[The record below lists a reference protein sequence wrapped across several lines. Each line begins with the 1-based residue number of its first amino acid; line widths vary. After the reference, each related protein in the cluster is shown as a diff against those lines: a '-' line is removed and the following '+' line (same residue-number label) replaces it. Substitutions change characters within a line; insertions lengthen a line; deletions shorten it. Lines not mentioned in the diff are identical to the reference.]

1 MKDPEIIGIF
11 PTPIY
16 FSKLNRKFTS
26 KEITFIKKVKI
37 NNKKNLGKNKI
48 SEDTYVL
55 NNTILKN
62 LKNFLN
68 VKIQDYFDKIVCPAN
83 NVKPYITQSWLNF
96 TKENE
101 SHHKHNHSNSL
112 VAGVLYINCDEKFD
126 KIKFF
131 NEKYKTIRLEIKN
144 YNLFNSE
151 SWWFSVKTGDIILF
165 PPSMM
170 HMVDVKEGSNARIS
184 LAFNVFIKG
193 KIGTTENIN
202 ELIL

>member
-55 NNTILKN
+55 
-62 LKNFLN
+62 
-68 VKIQDYFDKIVCPAN
+68 IQDYFDKIVCPAN